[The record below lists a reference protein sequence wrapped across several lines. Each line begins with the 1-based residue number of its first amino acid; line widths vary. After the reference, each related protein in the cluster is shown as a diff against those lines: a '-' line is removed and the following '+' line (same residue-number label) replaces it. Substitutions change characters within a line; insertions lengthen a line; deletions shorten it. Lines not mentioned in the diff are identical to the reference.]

1 MEAKM
6 ATNRGT
12 IMVTTVYKRKGG
24 RSYYF
29 KYTDPDGKRR
39 QLSTGR
45 ANKRDALLY
54 AQAYVDRLAEQGT
67 RSRTTLSELLK
78 LYEDPANNPRR
89 KEALVAGTNYTMQY
103 ALMNARNA
111 KELARLLQAT
121 PYLSMQISQLQK
133 RDIKD
138 IASIIVEKHGRRRK
152 SQMLYSTLKVALS
165 QAESDGLVAT
175 SPAARLPNIKYIEKR
190 CDALTPD
197 QVQWLL
203 GHPDLFPCPEY
214 YAFITVIAATGM
226 RRGEALAIN
235 ESRLHDGVLT
245 IDSQFTTGSFT
256 EPVPPKWEITRI
268 IPLPKLA
275 LAALASLTPVC
286 GYYFP
291 HYERWTDINMGKLK
305 TALRIADPERKEVWN
320 QMGHHLLRHSANTN
334 LLVAGASPVLVAEYL
349 AWRHQELVDMQRRYT
364 HLVAMNLMP
373 IAEKLDELYSP
384 AKNILEF
391 SPAAR

>member
-1 MEAKM
+1 M

-78 LYEDPANNPRR
+78 LYEDPATNPRR

-190 CDALTPD
+190 CDALTPTRCNGC
-197 QVQWLL
+197 W
-203 GHPDLFPCPEY
+203 
-214 YAFITVIAATGM
+214 
-226 RRGEALAIN
+226 AI
-235 ESRLHDGVLT
+235 
-245 IDSQFTTGSFT
+245 
-256 EPVPPKWEITRI
+256 
-268 IPLPKLA
+268 
-275 LAALASLTPVC
+275 
-286 GYYFP
+286 
-291 HYERWTDINMGKLK
+291 
-305 TALRIADPERKEVWN
+305 
-320 QMGHHLLRHSANTN
+320 
-334 LLVAGASPVLVAEYL
+334 
-349 AWRHQELVDMQRRYT
+349 
-364 HLVAMNLMP
+364 P
-373 IAEKLDELYSP
+373 ICSP
-384 AKNILEF
+384 APSTTHS
-391 SPAAR
+391 SPSLPPQA